1 MRQLHVPTIRD
12 HRGNL
17 AVVQQTA
24 TFPFV
29 PARVMWGTELPTVVG
44 PGAAIKLAE
53 PERLELLDG
62 GEKLSVAGTLQIA
75 LFPASE
81 PEESTPAAKH
91 AHRTSSVDRC
101 VVIPQIELNAGG
113 CQACAPFA
121 IRRIYF
127 LYATPADARR
137 GGHSHFVEH
146 RLLVAIAG
154 SFRVVLSDGRRR
166 RTVLLSNPGE
176 ALYIPPG
183 IWRELDRFAPGSV
196 CLAMSSTEYD
206 PNDYVRSALRF
217 RALTMN
223 SFKLLPNDK

>member
-1 MRQLHVPTIRD
+1 MQQLPIPTIRD

-29 PARVMWGTELPTVVG
+29 PARVMWGTELPMVVG
-44 PGAAIKLAE
+44 PGAAIKLDE
-53 PERLELLDG
+53 PERLELLDA
-62 GEKLSVAGTLQIA
+62 GEKPSVAGTLQIA
-75 LFPASE
+75 LFPASA
-81 PEESTPAAKH
+81 PEEPTPATKN
-91 AHRTSSVDRC
+91 AHRISSVGRC
-101 VVIPQIELNAGG
+101 VVIPQIELNADAY
-113 CQACAPFA
+113 QVCAPFA

-127 LYATPADARR
+127 LYATPVDARR

-154 SFRVVLSDGRRR
+154 SLRVILSDGRSR

-183 IWRELDRFAPGSV
+183 IWRELDRFAPGTV
-196 CLAMSSTEYD
+196 CLAMSSMEYD

-217 RALTMN
+217 RALTM
-223 SFKLLPNDK
+223 SSMSKR